1 MAQLVCA
8 TMEHRATMVVTRWF
22 HHDFVKDLFSLWH
35 LSSPTLLIFLVHV
48 CIAPQS
54 GTKFTFDSTSVSPL
68 NVPPY
73 LSCRLVNEPSF
84 HRHRVCFLLHRAVRY
99 HCDASESSRQLRPTV
114 TGNGRSSIFSISHLH
129 FSNYGSLSFLHIYI
143 YIYESSFICFLLR
156 YRVSSIRFSQFIC
169 RSKWL
174 VSSST
179 ENGVCNV
186 VDGKG
191 NLQIMGS

>member
-8 TMEHRATMVVTRWF
+8 TMEHRATMVVARWF

-143 YIYESSFICFLLR
+143 YMNHHSFASYFGIAFLPF
-156 YRVSSIRFSQFIC
+156 VSLSLFVEASG
-169 RSKWL
+169 SYH
-174 VSSST
+174 
-179 ENGVCNV
+179 
-186 VDGKG
+186 
-191 NLQIMGS
+191 LQRKMYVRCM

>member
-8 TMEHRATMVVTRWF
+8 TMEHRATMVVARWF

-99 HCDASESSRQLRPTV
+99 HCDASESSPNFVPPLPGMGV
-114 TGNGRSSIFSISHLH
+114 PPSSRSRISISLITVHCH
-129 FSNYGSLSFLHIYI
+129 FCIYI

-179 ENGVCNV
+179 ENVCTV
-186 VDGKG
+186 YVTW
-191 NLQIMGS
+191 